1 MQNFEHT
8 ELCIHSPLYSFLIA
22 FNPSTCVVPADLL
35 LLTYTQTDSSR
46 MRNFSAIT
54 VHPDIQDG
62 APVFSGTRIRIETFC
77 DFIRIGVSV
86 SEFLDEFPSI
96 TRDQALE
103 VYDLVKNQYT
113 IDQIKSLVDG
123 PQTLLEPGMNRLQ
136 AAA

>member
-1 MQNFEHT
+1 
-8 ELCIHSPLYSFLIA
+8 
-22 FNPSTCVVPADLL
+22 
-35 LLTYTQTDSSR
+35 
-46 MRNFSAIT
+46 MRNFTAIT

-77 DFIRIGVSV
+77 DFLRIGVSV

-103 VYDLVKNQYT
+103 VHELVMQQYT
-113 IDQIKSLVDG
+113 IDQIKALVDG
-123 PQTLLEPGMNRLQ
+123 PRTPLEKGGTRMQ

>member
-1 MQNFEHT
+1 MHT
-8 ELCIHSPLYSFLIA
+8 FASVIIFNL
-22 FNPSTCVVPADLL
+22 FNPLNCIVPTDLAF
-35 LLTYTQTDSSR
+35 LTHTQTDSSR
-46 MRNFSAIT
+46 MRNLSAIT
-54 VHPDIQDG
+54 VHPEIQDG

-103 VYDLVKNQYT
+103 VYDLVSNQYT
-113 IDQIKSLVDG
+113 IDQIKALVDG
-123 PQTLLEPGMNRLQ
+123 PQTMLEPGMNRLQ